1 MKSGMLLTLGAASA
15 FLLASCSGTIHENE
29 QIYLKKDATLTPVVA
44 PTNMRRHMRSSYPV
58 PKYNQ
63 QDQSQPSLLPPDK
76 KLKAYRKEYLANKS
90 HSGQDVES

>member
-1 MKSGMLLTLGAASA
+1 MKSSALLILSAASA

-44 PTNMRRHMRSSYPV
+44 PHAMRAQMHNRYPV

-76 KLKAYRKEYLANKS
+76 KLKALRKEYLMHKGRSENVDS
-90 HSGQDVES
+90 